1 MKRLFHHIYLLL
13 AVMLMAAC
21 ANDND
26 AEPATVG
33 DEGFVTLRIAANTA
47 AVTRAR
53 TTNWSDTNA
62 EDEEMMNL
70 WVVVVTN
77 TTDGSVVKCFA
88 CRPSAGTEREIDEVG
103 RIVKGAYT
111 VYSFANISVANVCS
125 LLGLT
130 APATTIGSTPVE
142 IAVTGNVNHSN
153 VAAATATV
161 NGNNFNATATNNYD
175 ETGIPMSNVQTITAT
190 ESTKDLIVI
199 RMLAKMKISVKNETG
214 ADQYIKYATISN
226 VTSNEANN
234 LKLLPNLTNGANT
247 MEFVHGDIQPN
258 LNGSPTTTELAI
270 PDMETTTAL
279 ENNDTRE
286 VTFYINECKTG
297 TNFEITI
304 GLGDATSTNEYRYA
318 LIDNKGATTTDDG
331 KWDYIARNDYRIIPI
346 VLDDYKLELVPYDFP
361 PIGVYPVSVSE
372 IDNVNHVYNFT
383 FHDYGHFHLVPRVTH
398 NGQSSSNPRVSVPF
412 TSTAPSGTY
421 GSSSWGF
428 VTDGSFAS
436 SWGSWTDATK
446 ATVYNNASASPAF
459 YRTGE
464 ASYITT
470 TTDGDEVGGIPVWYA
485 NSSSPQ
491 WDPDGGTNYV
501 PFIFGYIAEPTLPM
515 TADRKVYHEFS
526 VKLYKEGMT
535 APRLMTYRFY
545 MTLSKDQM
553 LGARSAVPL
562 PSEGNYTHSFPL
574 PSKGRG
580 RGGVIRRPHNH
591 SRQ

>member
-111 VYSFANISVANVCS
+111 VYSFANISVTNVCT

-130 APATTIGSTPVE
+130 APDPIPAIDSTSVE
-142 IAVTGNVNHSN
+142 IGVTGTVSN
-153 VAAATATV
+153 AAEKVATI
-161 NGNNFNATATNNYD
+161 NGNGFSPTATNNYG
-175 ETGIPMSNVQTITAT
+175 ETGIPMSNVQTISAT

-270 PDMETTTAL
+270 PDMATETAL
-279 ENNDTRE
+279 ANNATRE

-421 GSSSWGF
+421 SSSSWGF

-485 NSSSPQ
+485 NSSSPR

-553 LGARSAVPL
+553 LGARSTVPL
-562 PSEGNYTHSFPL
+562 QSEGNCTHSFPL
-574 PSKGRG
+574 PSEGRG